1 MKFELMISF
10 DMVEVTSDEL
20 SILETWLNFPMRFL
34 NLEVIEVDYFY
45 TCVTEGWGLAEDN
58 MDD

>member
-1 MKFELMISF
+1 
-10 DMVEVTSDEL
+10 
-20 SILETWLNFPMRFL
+20 LNFPMRFL

-45 TCVTEGWGLAEDN
+45 TCVTDGWGLAEDN